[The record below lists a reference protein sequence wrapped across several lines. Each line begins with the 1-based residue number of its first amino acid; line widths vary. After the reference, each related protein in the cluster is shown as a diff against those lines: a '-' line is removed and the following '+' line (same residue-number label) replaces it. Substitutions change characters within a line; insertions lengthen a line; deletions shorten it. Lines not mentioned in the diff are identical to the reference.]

1 MINTTLGLGYLL
13 TALVFFGLDMI
24 WLGFLAKD
32 LYRKHLGQLLSPQVN
47 WIAAGIFYLL
57 FIAGIFAFVI
67 LPAVEKGSWTRALV
81 MGGLFGLVTYATYD
95 LTNLAT
101 MANWPVRIVIID
113 LLWGMFLVGTVSA
126 AGYKILLWLGYQ
138 S

>member
-1 MINTTLGLGYLL
+1 MISSKLIIGYVL
-13 TALVFFGLDMI
+13 TALVFFGLDMV

-32 LYRKHLGQLLSPQVN
+32 LYRRYLGAFLSQQVN
-47 WIAAGIFYLL
+47 WVAAGIFYLI
-57 FIAGIFAFVI
+57 FIAGIFLFVI

-101 MANWPVRIVIID
+101 MVQWPVRIVIID
-113 LLWGMFLVGTVSA
+113 LVWGVVLVGAVSV
-126 AGYKILLWLGYQ
+126 AGFKILTWLNFQ
-138 S
+138 P